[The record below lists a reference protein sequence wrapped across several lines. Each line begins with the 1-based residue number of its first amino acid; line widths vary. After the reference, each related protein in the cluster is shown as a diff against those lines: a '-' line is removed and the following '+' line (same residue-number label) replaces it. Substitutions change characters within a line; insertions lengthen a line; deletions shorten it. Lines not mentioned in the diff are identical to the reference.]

1 MPGSHSGKKM
11 KLSQR
16 KFDAKA
22 IRNDFPAL
30 SYCDKKGLPIVY
42 FDNSATTQKP
52 QCVIDAI
59 SHFYLNSNANVHRGF
74 YEWGY
79 LATEVY
85 EGTRQLLA
93 EFLGTESPNE
103 IVFTRGATESINCL
117 AEIIGQRFLQPGD
130 EVIVSEIEHH
140 SNIIPWQMQ
149 QTKRGIRVKKWAVDL
164 DGNLDLTQLDTL
176 LTPQTKLLA
185 VSNVSNVL
193 GTTPPI
199 KEIVAKAHANGT
211 MVLIDGAQTV
221 AHMPVQLK
229 NLDCDFFVGSSHKM
243 YGPMGAGF
251 FYGKQEILEQLPPYH
266 GGGHMMET
274 VYMNDFTPAKVPN
287 RFEAGTPPVADI
299 IGMGKAIEYL
309 QQFSWNEITA
319 YEDQVVVYAEHALK
333 SIPYIK
339 IIGQP
344 QKRTA
349 VISFNIEGIHPH
361 DVATITND
369 YNVALRAGF
378 HCCQPL
384 MRRLQCQSGVVR
396 ASFGLYNTCEDV
408 DRLVEALK
416 HVLTVFKR

>member
-1 MPGSHSGKKM
+1 
-11 KLSQR
+11 
-16 KFDAKA
+16 
-22 IRNDFPAL
+22 
-30 SYCDKKGLPIVY
+30 
-42 FDNSATTQKP
+42 
-52 QCVIDAI
+52 
-59 SHFYLNSNANVHRGF
+59 
-74 YEWGY
+74 
-79 LATEVY
+79 
-85 EGTRQLLA
+85 
-93 EFLGTESPNE
+93 
-103 IVFTRGATESINCL
+103 
-117 AEIIGQRFLQPGD
+117 
-130 EVIVSEIEHH
+130 
-140 SNIIPWQMQ
+140 
-149 QTKRGIRVKKWAVDL
+149 
-164 DGNLDLTQLDTL
+164 
-176 LTPQTKLLA
+176 
-185 VSNVSNVL
+185 
-193 GTTPPI
+193 
-199 KEIVAKAHANGT
+199 
-211 MVLIDGAQTV
+211 
-221 AHMPVQLK
+221 
-229 NLDCDFFVGSSHKM
+229 
-243 YGPMGAGF
+243 
-251 FYGKQEILEQLPPYH
+251 
-266 GGGHMMET
+266 MMET

-309 QQFSWNEITA
+309 QQFSWDEITA